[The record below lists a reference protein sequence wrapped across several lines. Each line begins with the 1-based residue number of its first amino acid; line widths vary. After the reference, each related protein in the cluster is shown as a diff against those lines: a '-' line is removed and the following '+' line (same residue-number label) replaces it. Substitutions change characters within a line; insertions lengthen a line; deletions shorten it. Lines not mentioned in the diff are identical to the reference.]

1 MTWIKHADRVSQ
13 EKKINSLAGKT
24 TESTTDESD
33 KGKETGQSKENETD
47 KNKLPTTGEKTNYF
61 ITALGVTLIC
71 AVVLYMTRKK
81 KKA

>member
-1 MTWIKHADRVSQ
+1 MTWIKHSDRVRQ

-24 TESTTDESD
+24 TESTTEESD

-61 ITALGVTLIC
+61 ITALGVTLIF
-71 AVVLYMTRKK
+71 AVVLYMTKK
-81 KKA
+81 KKKS